1 MPPPPTHGFL
11 VWGSSNGGG
20 LATPGLAGSRAQA
33 FTRLGSIEHWHQAA
47 FSVERY

>member
-11 VWGSSNGGG
+11 VWGSSNGG

-47 FSVERY
+47 LSVERY